1 MTLTTSPNTPEAAV
15 VSPNGAGP
23 PSDRAEAPPPSL
35 VPPQMLRASRPRRI
49 AAAVAYG
56 VLGFVLLGLAWQF
69 ASTRAEGLPG
79 PIKTLD
85 TLFEQLANGLVTDG
99 PEGQGIILQL
109 RDSIVR
115 VFKGFGLA
123 ALIGIPVGL
132 AIGRSRRLHSI
143 FNPVIQL
150 ARPISPLAWFP
161 ISLTV
166 LITSDPATVW
176 VIFMAAVWP
185 VVLNSVAG
193 AASVPSYQHD
203 VARVFQFSKLTEL
216 RQIVIPHALP
226 SVFTG
231 LRLSM
236 GVAWMVIVA
245 AEMLSASSGIGFY
258 VWQSYNGDGLT
269 KVLSAV
275 LLIGLVG
282 VALDFA
288 LQGLGRLMT
297 HEESHT

>member
-1 MTLTTSPNTPEAAV
+1 MTIFTPSQITEPEV
-15 VSPNGAGP
+15 VSPNGKAP
-23 PSDRAEAPPPSL
+23 PGERAEAPPPL
-35 VPPQMLRASRPRRI
+35 VPPEMLRASRGRQV
-49 AAAVAYG
+49 AVGVGYG
-56 VLGFVLLGLAWQF
+56 ILGFVLLGLAWQF

-79 PIKTLD
+79 PMKTID
-85 TLFEQLANGLVTDG
+85 TLVDQLANGFATDG
-99 PEGQGIILQL
+99 PDGQGILLQL
-109 RDSIVR
+109 RDSVVR

-123 ALIGIPVGL
+123 TLVGIPFGL
-132 AIGRSRRLHSI
+132 AIGRSRRMHLI
-143 FNPVIQL
+143 FNPVVQL

-161 ISLTV
+161 IALTV
-166 LITSDPATVW
+166 LVTSDPATVW

-185 VVLNSVAG
+185 VVLNSAAG
-193 AASVPSYQHD
+193 AASVPSYQQD
-203 VARVFQFSKLTEL
+203 VARVFQFNKSTQL

-226 SVFTG
+226 SILTG

-275 LLIGLVG
+275 LLIGAVG

-288 LQGLGRLMT
+288 LQGLGRLIT
-297 HEESHT
+297 HEESHS